1 MSRKACTGVVF
12 VYFPSRSR
20 LILSSLALAAA
31 TNTTLYTVPAST
43 FAVVTV
49 NLVNRGASAANIRVA
64 VASTATPSDS
74 EYIEYDVS
82 LAAKGVL
89 ERTGIVMDAGKL
101 LVVRSS
107 SVSVNAVVY
116 GIETTTA

>member
-1 MSRKACTGVVF
+1 MATG
-12 VYFPSRSR
+12 R
-20 LILSSLALAAA
+20 LGVADLAAA

-43 FAVVTV
+43 FSVVTLT
-49 NLVNRGASAANIRVA
+49 LVNRGATAATVRVSVSA
-64 VASTATPSDS
+64 SATPADS
-74 EYIEYDVS
+74 EYIEYDTS
-82 LAAKGVL
+82 LTAKGVL

-107 SVSVNAVVY
+107 ATSVNAVVY

>member
-1 MSRKACTGVVF
+1 MATG
-12 VYFPSRSR
+12 R
-20 LILSSLALAAA
+20 LGVADLSAA

-49 NLVNRGASAANIRVA
+49 NMVNRGASAANVRIA
-64 VASTATPSDS
+64 VASSATPADS
-74 EYIEYDVS
+74 EFIEYDVS

-89 ERTGIVMDAGKL
+89 ERTGIVLDAGKL

-107 SVSVNAVVY
+107 AVSVNAVVY
-116 GIETTTA
+116 GIETSTA